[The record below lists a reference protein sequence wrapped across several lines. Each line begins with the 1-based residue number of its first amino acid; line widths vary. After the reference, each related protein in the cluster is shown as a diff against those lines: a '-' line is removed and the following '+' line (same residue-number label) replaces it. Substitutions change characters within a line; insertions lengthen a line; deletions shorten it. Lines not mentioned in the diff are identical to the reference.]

1 MPKENWKSLEESRLR
16 AQELQER
23 IKLLQTLRTRLE
35 RLAQCLETMMTA
47 TAQCFKELNLP
58 EEWRP
63 NIPASTGSY
72 EGARPHGMWRSPQ
85 MPESGGRNENSKTD
99 VLKPELLTKQDA
111 AKLLQVS
118 VRTIDAL
125 RKCGLPYFQLGHLI
139 RFRRDE
145 LTSWYEQFT
154 KNQENPEKSQE

>member
-1 MPKENWKSLEESRLR
+1 
-16 AQELQER
+16 
-23 IKLLQTLRTRLE
+23 
-35 RLAQCLETMMTA
+35 
-47 TAQCFKELNLP
+47 
-58 EEWRP
+58 
-63 NIPASTGSY
+63 
-72 EGARPHGMWRSPQ
+72 
-85 MPESGGRNENSKTD
+85 MPESGGRNENSNTD

-125 RKCGLPYFQLGHLI
+125 RKCGLPYFRLGHLI

-154 KNQENPEKSQE
+154 KNQENQEKAQE